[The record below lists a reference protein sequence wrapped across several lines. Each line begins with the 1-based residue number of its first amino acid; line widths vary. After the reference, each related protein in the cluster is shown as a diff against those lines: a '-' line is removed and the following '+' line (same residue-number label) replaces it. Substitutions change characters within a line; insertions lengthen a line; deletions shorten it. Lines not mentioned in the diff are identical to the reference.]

1 MDKGV
6 IPIDWAKGI
15 IWASGGLRAGG
26 GDRTGPIA
34 RYHAG
39 EERGWEAG
47 YLKN

>member
-39 EERGWEAG
+39 EERGSELG
-47 YLKN
+47 EID